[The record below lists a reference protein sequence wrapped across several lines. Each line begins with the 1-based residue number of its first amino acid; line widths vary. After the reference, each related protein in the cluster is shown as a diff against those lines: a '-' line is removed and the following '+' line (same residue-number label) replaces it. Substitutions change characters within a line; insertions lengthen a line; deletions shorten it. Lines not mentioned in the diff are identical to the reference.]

1 RSRVLRCMTRRYSLS
16 SGFRKR
22 GLPISG
28 RLKPQPATLARGC
41 TG

>member
-1 RSRVLRCMTRRYSLS
+1 
-16 SGFRKR
+16 R